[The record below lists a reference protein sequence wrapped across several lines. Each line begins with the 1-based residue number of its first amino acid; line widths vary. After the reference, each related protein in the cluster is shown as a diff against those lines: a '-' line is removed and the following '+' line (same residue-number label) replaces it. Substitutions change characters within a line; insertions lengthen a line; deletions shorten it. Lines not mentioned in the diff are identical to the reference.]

1 MWPSGKN
8 LPANARVVGSIP
20 GWERSLG
27 IGDGNPL
34 QYSCLENPM
43 DRGSWWVKVHG
54 ITKIPTQLSTHPCTS
69 FLGLFCWL
77 SGRESA
83 YQCRK
88 LRFKSGLEDPLE
100 KEIAIYPSSLAW
112 EITRTEEPNR
122 PQFMRLQKSPHNLK
136 TKQQRVVYHAET
148 VFPFFHQQTD
158 IWMLGIT
165 EHSMAIKESV
175 HWLCPH

>member
-1 MWPSGKN
+1 MILTNPIIWGFPGATVVKN
-8 LPANARVVGSIP
+8 PPANARDVGSIL
-20 GWERSLG
+20 GSGRSPR

-100 KEIAIYPSSLAW
+100 KEMATHFSTLAW
-112 EITRTEEPNR
+112 KIPWTEDHGR
-122 PQFMRLQKSPHNLK
+122 LQFMGS
-136 TKQQRVVYHAET
+136 QRVGHE
-148 VFPFFHQQTD
+148 
-158 IWMLGIT
+158 
-165 EHSMAIKESV
+165 
-175 HWLCPH
+175 